1 MSNWI
6 AILAF
11 VLINMGTL
19 RAQEMPEQ
27 KYFVGAYYTLFID
40 PVYITET
47 ADSINVVSQYL
58 NVNFRYA
65 LNRAWRIGAEYIL
78 TFTSTDEV
86 DDPFSTVGLTMDYD
100 ILRAKRSKLH
110 VRAGLSFSNL
120 SFRTEGLPQKTFVV
134 NRVLGGSYEYR
145 ITNVLWVYGGLYH
158 HYPMNKIELKE
169 AMIQPFLGVCLGL

>member
-1 MSNWI
+1 MNKSI
-6 AILAF
+6 VISIVILIG
-11 VLINMGTL
+11 LGTL
-19 RAQEMPEQ
+19 RAQEMLEQ
-27 KYFVGAYYTLFID
+27 KYFIGAYYTFLID
-40 PVYITET
+40 PVYVAET
-47 ADSINVVSQYL
+47 ADSINLATQYL

-65 LNRAWRIGAEYIL
+65 INRAWRIGAEYIL

-86 DDPFSTVGLTMDYD
+86 DDPFSTVGLTIDYD

-120 SFRTEGLPQKTFVV
+120 SFRSEGLPQKTFVV

-158 HYPMNKIELKE
+158 HFPLSKIEFKE